1 MSTTID
7 QKVVEMR
14 FDNRQ
19 FEEKARATLST
30 LQRLKESLNFKG
42 ASKGLDDINVAASK
56 LNFNPLVGAI
66 DHVGLKFNGMFTIA
80 DQALRNMVNS
90 AQAYATRIAKSLTVQ
105 PITTGFN
112 EYELKMNSV
121 QTIMASTG
129 ESLETVNAYLEEL
142 NEYSDKTIYSF
153 SDMTQSIGKF
163 TNAGVKLED
172 AVMAIK
178 GISNEAAVSG
188 ANATQAS
195 HAMYNFAQALSAGY
209 VKLVDWKSIE
219 TAQMATVEF
228 KNELIKTAVE
238 CKTLAKAS
246 DGMYKVL
253 TSDAA
258 GSKFDQTISAT
269 KNFNDSL
276 SHQWM
281 TTDVLVKTLAKY
293 ASETTDI
300 GKKASEAATRVKTFT
315 QLMDTLKE
323 SAQSG
328 WAKTWEIVFGDFYEG
343 TNLWT
348 AMSKAI
354 GGVLDKMSDARNKF
368 LGNIFDSNWEK
379 LLANIEKSELSIED
393 FTHEIKTLTKEY
405 DNLDL
410 EALINEHGSLADV
423 IKKGIIP
430 VETIRKAYEKLSKA
444 GKKLTGTTED
454 MAKSLE
460 EYQKIFDD
468 IWLGNFGNGEARLKA
483 LTDAGY
489 NYDAMQSLVNKHAA
503 GYKLTL
509 DDLNEAGLTNVKITE
524 DQVEELDNLRKAAD
538 KAGVP
543 VEELIDNL
551 TKPSTGDLIFK
562 SISNILTAMK
572 KPLDIVKESFREF
585 FPELDSGKVYD
596 LVAKFED
603 FTSKMGPADTT
614 LQNFTNTVRGFFSAI
629 SFTSTLTLQVF
640 DSIIHIIDKALKAAF
655 KNSEFGI
662 LALTGRI
669 GEAIVKIT
677 QWATKN
683 EVLVSSFTKV
693 LNVIADVLENVVIFG
708 STILA
713 KLVPSADTMA
723 NVVINMIRVIE
734 EAARSMSLVALA
746 IYKLE
751 PIQDFIHSI
760 KQSFDDLWATIS
772 SVKIGD
778 GTLGKLA
785 GFLSL
790 FKSDELKDA
799 KKIIDTI
806 RDFILDIGT
815 WILTMDDEGASIG
828 QHLVSGLLKGILGG
842 LSGIVRLITQLAG
855 LVITT
860 ITTLFGIHSPSK
872 VMFAIGSFLILGL
885 INGIDAEA
893 GSLIGTIQETIRN
906 IIAAFTTG
914 IEPFL
919 PIMQTMADKLP
930 AIFAIMTGRGLIKAF
945 NLLGTTIEKLS
956 QPIIAFKDILN
967 GVKEL
972 LGTVRFA
979 LTTVSTGISDA
990 LKRISKGFKFKMWA
1004 SGIKDLAI
1012 AIAILAAS
1020 IFALTYA
1027 AEDPKKLWNAVGAI
1041 AAIVGMLSIL
1051 TLFTGLAAKLGKM
1064 DTGGLAKQM
1073 LSLSAALL
1081 IAAYTLKI
1089 LAGLD
1094 PGKALLNSFI
1104 LASLVAVLL
1113 FIAKE
1118 MGGMYY
1124 VMDSGVASVLIFVAA
1139 LWLLVSVLKKI
1150 DRANFKN
1157 LGQSLFGLLALVGI
1171 LKLIAKSTVGISFG
1185 ASAGIIGAV
1194 VGMYLLMKL
1203 FQQMGEVDIDI
1214 GNVIKALIGIIG
1226 ALVVFDQ
1233 ITKIG
1238 ANAGVN
1244 ATKAGLSVLGMA
1256 AAMYVMVKAI
1266 KFLEKVSPSSIAK
1279 AVVVIGG
1286 LGLVFTTLIMTTEWA
1301 GDNAIKA
1308 GVMLMMMSAAVLV
1321 LTGVIWALKNI
1332 PVFDIAKA
1340 VGAIAGI
1347 GAVFSALIFVTKYA
1361 KDAKSTLMILSVMM
1375 VALTITLMALTSIPA
1390 EELESASKALALA
1403 FGAFAAIVAATGKLK
1418 TSKGSFL
1425 KIAGTLT
1432 VLTLVIAALGGVV
1445 WALSTYVKNQNGL
1458 LTSVGA
1464 LSALLLA
1471 LSGAFVIISN
1481 AKTIRKGSESRF
1493 VGGLAAMVV
1502 VTAALAGVVALLS
1515 KVPIDGSILYSVGAI
1530 SALLL
1535 ALSVAF
1541 VIISNSQT
1549 ITKAKLN
1556 GITQTILY
1564 MTGALAAIGAIVAVI
1579 AAIKVT
1585 PNIMY
1590 AAGAISTLLIAMA
1603 AACTVISF
1611 AGPMATA
1618 AIPALW
1624 NMLAVVGVMALVM
1637 VALGAL
1643 ANKFEGIEDAID
1655 TGIRL
1660 TKKIGELVGSLIGGF
1675 AEGLTSGLPGI
1686 GTNLKEFAVNAE
1698 PFFTIL
1704 GSLKGDA
1711 VDGITRLT
1719 GAIAVLTESAISDG
1733 WYEWWTGK
1741 SAIGEFGEQITEFV
1755 KSLSAFADEAAKLD
1769 TTKLDAIDKVTAA
1782 ATGLAELANAVPAIN
1797 GLKVIWSGDNS
1808 LSGFGRQLI
1817 PFAKDLIEFTNILA
1831 GTEDIP
1837 AFTDEDAKLITSA
1850 ASGMQAMSDFA
1861 NTIPEV
1867 GGLKT
1872 AFVGDNSM
1880 SSFAS
1885 DLIPFAEDLV
1895 TFSNILSGTEDVA
1908 GLTETGIANIEKLG
1922 PVITALSE
1930 VAETIPNT
1938 GGAFAGLVG
1947 DNDISTFGAQLAT
1960 FGYWFAD
1967 YANYVKDVNPDI
1979 VEKTAS
1985 AAKALAS
1992 LAKDLPSSGGIFDW
2006 LFGDNDLDTFGSQLA
2021 TLGKG
2026 LAGYAESVSGVN
2038 TEQLAGATKQLKV
2051 LAGIAESMEGVSFTS
2066 FGSFGIALSK
2076 LAQSGITEFVAAF
2089 TNSEETASK
2098 AMTSF
2103 IGFMIT
2109 AVKNKLDRFKTH
2121 GGYAMDYFKEGIKSK
2136 EEPVKT
2142 EATSVA
2148 ENAAIGAG
2156 SETVQQSFI
2165 SAGEFL
2171 GDGLVIGINSKTQA
2185 AYDAGY
2191 ALGQAA
2197 VQGEK
2202 DGQQSQ
2208 SPSKATEQAGIWLG
2222 EGLVNGIVK
2231 MGDVV
2236 YRTGSTMGSKAVDSI
2251 SNALKGINDADTLDV
2266 RPSIRPVLDL
2276 SGMGSRQ
2283 LDFNTS
2289 LNMSLIKP
2297 VDSLSQIVYN
2307 AQSEINR
2314 SNNEVI
2320 SAVNGLRDDLN
2331 HLFTSDD
2338 KEIALYV
2345 DSKKLAS
2352 SLAKNMNR
2360 QLNILSRREAY

>member
-19 FEEKARATLST
+19 FEEKARATLGT

-142 NEYSDKTIYSF
+142 NEYSDRTIYSF
-153 SDMTQSIGKF
+153 SDMTQNIGKF

-188 ANATQAS
+188 ANANEAAR
-195 HAMYNFAQALSAGY
+195 AMYNFAQALSAGY
-209 VKLVDWKSIE
+209 VKLIDWKSIE
-219 TAQMATVEF
+219 NANMATVEF
-228 KNELIKTAVE
+228 KEELIKTAVE
-238 CKTLAKAS
+238 LGTLKKRADGLYDVSQIVSKSAAS
-246 DGMYKVL
+246 VL
-253 TSDAA
+253 
-258 GSKFDQTISAT
+258 GPT
-269 KNFNDSL
+269 KNFNESL
-276 SHQWM
+276 TNQWM
-281 TTDVLVKTLAKY
+281 TTDVLVKTLNKY

-300 GKKASEAATRVKTFT
+300 GKKANEAATRVKTFT

-348 AMSKAI
+348 AMSDAI
-354 GGVLDKMSDARNKF
+354 GGVLNKMSDARNKF

-379 LLANIEKSELSIED
+379 LLANIQKSELSIED
-393 FTHEIKTLTKEY
+393 FTHEIKTLTKQY

-410 EALINEHGSLADV
+410 EALINEHGSLAEV

-430 VETIRKAYEKLSKA
+430 AETIRKAYEKLSKA
-444 GKKLTGTTED
+444 GKKLTGTTDD

-489 NYDAMQSLVNKHAA
+489 DYNAMQKLVNKHAL
-503 GYKLTL
+503 GYKLTI
-509 DDLNEAGLTNVKITE
+509 DDLNEAGLANVKITE

-543 VEELIDNL
+543 VEELINNL

-596 LVAKFED
+596 LVAKFEE

-693 LNVIADVLENVVIFG
+693 LNAIAEVLEKVVIFG

-790 FKSDELKDA
+790 FKSGELKDA

-815 WILTMDDEGASIG
+815 WIVTMDDEGASIG

-842 LSGIVRLITQLAG
+842 LSGIVRLVTQLAE

-919 PIMQTMADKLP
+919 PVMQTIADKLP

-956 QPIIAFKDILN
+956 KPIITF
-967 GVKEL
+967 KEL
-972 LGTVRFA
+972 LEEFK
-979 LTTVSTGISDA
+979 GIAKAVKETITNLGRD
-990 LKRISKGFKFKMWA
+990 LGKMFVNIGKGFKFKMYA
-1004 SGIKDLAI
+1004 AGIKDLAI
-1012 AIAILAAS
+1012 AIAILTAS
-1020 IFALTYA
+1020 IVALAYVA
-1027 AEDPKKLWNAVGAI
+1027 DDPKKLWNAVGAI
-1041 AAIVGMLSIL
+1041 AAIIAMLTAL
-1051 TLFTGLAAKLGKM
+1051 TLATGWANKAGENKEKFFDLS
-1064 DTGGLAKQM
+1064 KQM
-1073 LSLSAALL
+1073 LALSASLL
-1081 IAAYTLKI
+1081 IVAMTLKV
-1089 LAGLD
+1089 LNGLD
-1094 PGKALLNSFI
+1094 PGKSLVNSII
-1104 LASLVAVLL
+1104 LAGLVASLIG
-1113 FIAKE
+1113 IAKL
-1118 MGGMYY
+1118 MGGTDIKMTK
-1124 VMDSGVASVLIFVAA
+1124 DIASLLIFVIA
-1139 LWLLVSVLKKI
+1139 LRLLVSVLKAL
-1150 DRANFKN
+1150 DRTNFRN
-1157 LGQSLFGLLALVGI
+1157 IGQSLVGMLALIGL
-1171 LKLIAKSTVGISFG
+1171 LKLITMSAADMKFG
-1185 ASAGIIGAV
+1185 AAAGMIGAV
-1194 VGMYLLMKL
+1194 AGMYLLMKL
-1203 FQQMGEVDIDI
+1203 FQAMGEVDIDI
-1214 GNVIKALIGIIG
+1214 GNVIKGLIGIIG

-1238 ANAGVN
+1238 VNAGAN

-1256 AAMYVMVKAI
+1256 AAMYIMVKAI
-1266 KFLEKVSPSSIAK
+1266 KFLEKVTPSSIAK

-1286 LGLVFTTLIMTTEWA
+1286 LGMVFTTLIMTTEWA

-1308 GVMLMMMSAAVLV
+1308 GTMLMMMSAAVLV

-1347 GAVFSALIFVTKYA
+1347 GAVFAALIFVTKYA

-1375 VALTITLMALTSIPA
+1375 VALTITMLALTSIPA
-1390 EELESASKALALA
+1390 EELLPAAKALVLV
-1403 FGAFAAIVAATGKLK
+1403 FGAFAASLMA
-1418 TSKGSFL
+1418 TSKLERGVESFL
-1425 KIAGTLT
+1425 RTAGTLGA
-1432 VLTLVIAALGGVV
+1432 LTLVVAALGVV
-1445 WALSTYVKNQNGL
+1445 IWAMSKYIKDQNGL
-1458 LTSVGA
+1458 LTSVSA

-1471 LSGAFVIISN
+1471 MSGAMVIITH
-1481 AKTIRKGSESRF
+1481 AKTIRKSSFINFAGA
-1493 VGGLAAMVV
+1493 LTAMVI
-1502 VTAALAGVVALLS
+1502 VTAALAGIIALLS
-1515 KVPIDGSILYSVGAI
+1515 KVPIDGNILYAVGAI

-1541 VIISNSQT
+1541 TIISHSKT

-1556 GITQTILY
+1556 GVTQTILY
-1564 MTGALAAIGAIVAVI
+1564 MTGALAVIGGLIALI
-1579 AAIKVT
+1579 AAVKVT
-1585 PNIMY
+1585 PDIMY
-1590 AAGAISTLLIAMA
+1590 AAGAISTILVAMA
-1603 AACTVISF
+1603 TACAIISYT
-1611 AGPMATA
+1611 GPMATA
-1618 AIPALW
+1618 AMPALW
-1624 NMLAVVGVMALVM
+1624 TMLATVGVMALVM
-1637 VALGAL
+1637 AAIGAL
-1643 ANKFEGIEDAID
+1643 ANEYEWVEKSLD

-1704 GSLKGDA
+1704 GNLKGDA

-1741 SAIGEFGEQITEFV
+1741 SAIGEFGTQITEFV

-1782 ATGLAELANAVPAIN
+1782 ATGLAELANTVPAIN

-1837 AFTDEDAKLITSA
+1837 AFTDEKAALITSA
-1850 ASGMQAMSDFA
+1850 ATGMQAMADFA
-1861 NTIPEV
+1861 NNIPEM
-1867 GGLKT
+1867 GGAKA
-1872 AFVGDNSM
+1872 AFVGDNTM
-1880 SSFAS
+1880 SGFAKE
-1885 DLIPFAEDLV
+1885 LVTFAEDLV
-1895 TFSNILSGTEDVA
+1895 TFSNVLSGTEDAA
-1908 GLTETGIANIEKLG
+1908 GITEADITNIKNLA
-1922 PVITALSE
+1922 PVITALAE
-1930 VAETIPNT
+1930 VADTIPNT
-1938 GGAFAGLVG
+1938 GGIFKEFIG
-1947 DNDISTFGAQLAT
+1947 DNDLATFGAQLAT

-1967 YANYVKDVNPDI
+1967 YANYVKNVNPDI

-2006 LFGDNDLDTFGSQLA
+2006 LFGDNDISTFGSQLA
-2021 TLGKG
+2021 ILGKG
-2026 LAGYAESVSGVN
+2026 LAAYSESISGVN
-2038 TEQLAGATKQLKV
+2038 TEQLAGATKQLKS
-2051 LAGIAESMEGVSFTS
+2051 LAGIAESVEGVSFTS
-2066 FGSFGIALSK
+2066 FGNFGIALGK
-2076 LAQSGITEFVAAF
+2076 LAETGLTSFAETFSNSDSTVTKSISSMVSGVISTIKGKLGEFKTKGEEAIGKFKSGI
-2089 TNSEETASK
+2089 EEKEETVKTASK
-2098 AMTSF
+2098 
-2103 IGFMIT
+2103 
-2109 AVKNKLDRFKTH
+2109 N
-2121 GGYAMDYFKEGIKSK
+2121 
-2136 EEPVKT
+2136 
-2142 EATSVA
+2142 VA
-2148 ENAAIGAG
+2148 GNSADAI
-2156 SETVQQSFI
+2156 ETKQEDFV

-2171 GDGLVIGINSKTQA
+2171 GDGLVIGISSKTQA

-2331 HLFTSDD
+2331 NLFTADD

>member
-56 LNFNPLVGAI
+56 LNFNPLVGTI

-153 SDMTQSIGKF
+153 SDMTQNIGKF

-188 ANATQAS
+188 ANANEAAR
-195 HAMYNFAQALSAGY
+195 AMYNFAQALSAGY
-209 VKLVDWKSIE
+209 VKLIDWKSIE
-219 TAQMATVEF
+219 NANMATVEF

-379 LLANIEKSELSIED
+379 LLANIEKSEISIED

-543 VEELIDNL
+543 VEELINNL

-596 LVAKFED
+596 LVAKFES
-603 FTSKMGPADTT
+603 FTEKLNPADSA
-614 LQNFTNTVRGFFSAI
+614 LQNFTNTVRGFFAAI
-629 SFTSTLTLQVF
+629 SFTSTVTLQWF
-640 DSIIHIIDKALKAAF
+640 DMIINIIDKALKAAF
-655 KNSEFGI
+655 ENSEFGI
-662 LALTGRI
+662 LALTGRV

-683 EVLVSSFTKV
+683 EVLVSSFTKIY
-693 LNVIADVLENVVIFG
+693 NAIAEV
-708 STILA
+708 LA
-713 KLVPSADTMA
+713 KIVTFQLTITAKLMPSADSMA
-723 NVVINMIRVIE
+723 NIFINLIKVIE
-734 EAARSMSLVALA
+734 LSVLRLGEIVAA
-746 IYKLE
+746 IYQLK
-751 PIQDFIHSI
+751 PIQDFITSV
-760 KQSFDDLWATIS
+760 KESFTDLWNTLS
-772 SVKIGD
+772 SIDGGD
-778 GTLGKLA
+778 GW
-785 GFLSL
+785 
-790 FKSDELKDA
+790 FKSILNFFAQLKSA
-799 KKIIDTI
+799 NIDSLEKSI
-806 RDFILDIGT
+806 NQLALNIQNFFK
-815 WILTMDDEGASIG
+815 TMDGAGDSIG
-828 QHLVSGLLKGILGG
+828 QNIVSGLLKGIFGG
-842 LSGIVRLITQLAG
+842 LSGIVRLVTQLAE

-919 PIMQTMADKLP
+919 PVMQTMADKLP

-956 QPIIAFKDILN
+956 KPIITF
-967 GVKEL
+967 KEL
-972 LGTVRFA
+972 LEEFK
-979 LTTVSTGISDA
+979 GIAKAVKETITNLGRD
-990 LKRISKGFKFKMWA
+990 LGKMFVNIGKGFKFKMYA
-1004 SGIKDLAI
+1004 AGIKDLAI
-1012 AIAILAAS
+1012 AIAILTAS
-1020 IFALTYA
+1020 IVALAYVA
-1027 AEDPKKLWNAVGAI
+1027 DDPKKLWNAVGAI
-1041 AAIVGMLSIL
+1041 AAIIAMLTTL
-1051 TLFTGLAAKLGKM
+1051 TLATGWANKAGENKEKFFDLS
-1064 DTGGLAKQM
+1064 KQM
-1073 LSLSAALL
+1073 LALSASLL
-1081 IAAYTLKI
+1081 IVAMTLKV
-1089 LAGLD
+1089 LNGLD
-1094 PGKALLNSFI
+1094 PGKSLVNSII
-1104 LASLVAVLL
+1104 LAGLVASLIG
-1113 FIAKE
+1113 IAKL
-1118 MGGMYY
+1118 MGGTDIKMTK
-1124 VMDSGVASVLIFVAA
+1124 DIASLLIFVIA
-1139 LWLLVSVLKKI
+1139 LRLLVSVLKAL
-1150 DRANFKN
+1150 DRTNFRN
-1157 LGQSLFGLLALVGI
+1157 IGQSLVGMLALIGL
-1171 LKLIAKSTVGISFG
+1171 LKLITMSAADMKFG
-1185 ASAGIIGAV
+1185 AAAGMIGAV
-1194 VGMYLLMKL
+1194 AGMYLLMKL
-1203 FQQMGEVDIDI
+1203 FQAMGEVDIDI
-1214 GNVIKALIGIIG
+1214 GNVIKGLIGIIG

-1238 ANAGVN
+1238 VNAGAN

-1256 AAMYVMVKAI
+1256 AAMYIMVKAI
-1266 KFLEKVSPSSIAK
+1266 KFLEKVTPSSIAK

-1286 LGLVFTTLIMTTEWA
+1286 LGMVFTTLIMTTEWA

-1308 GVMLMMMSAAVLV
+1308 GTMLMMMSAAVLV

-1347 GAVFSALIFVTKYA
+1347 GAVFAALIFVTKYA

-1375 VALTITLMALTSIPA
+1375 VALTITMLALTSIPA
-1390 EELESASKALALA
+1390 EELLPAAKALVLV
-1403 FGAFAAIVAATGKLK
+1403 FGAFAAILMA
-1418 TSKGSFL
+1418 TSKLEKGVESFL
-1425 KIAGTLT
+1425 RTAGTLGA
-1432 VLTLVIAALGGVV
+1432 LTLVVAALGVV
-1445 WALSTYVKNQNGL
+1445 IWAMSKYIKDQNGL
-1458 LTSVGA
+1458 LTSVSA

-1471 LSGAFVIISN
+1471 MSGAMVIITH
-1481 AKTIRKGSESRF
+1481 AKTIRKSSFINFAGA
-1493 VGGLAAMVV
+1493 LTAMVI
-1502 VTAALAGVVALLS
+1502 VTAALAGIIALLS
-1515 KVPIDGSILYSVGAI
+1515 KVPIDGNILYAVGAI

-1541 VIISNSQT
+1541 TIISHSKT

-1556 GITQTILY
+1556 GVTQTILY
-1564 MTGALAAIGAIVAVI
+1564 MTGALAVIGLLIALI
-1579 AAIKVT
+1579 AAVKVT
-1585 PNIMY
+1585 PDIMY
-1590 AAGAISTLLIAMA
+1590 AAGAISTILVAMA
-1603 AACTVISF
+1603 AACTIISY
-1611 AGPMATA
+1611 AGPMAMA
-1618 AIPALW
+1618 AMPALW
-1624 NMLAVVGVMALVM
+1624 QMLATVGVMALVM
-1637 VALGAL
+1637 AAIGAL
-1643 ANKFEGIEDAID
+1643 ANEYEWVEKSLD

-1660 TKKIGELVGSLIGGF
+1660 TKKIGELAGSLISGF

-1686 GTNLKEFAVNAE
+1686 GTNLKEFAENAE

-1704 GSLKGDA
+1704 GNLKGDA

-1719 GAIAVLTESAISDG
+1719 GAISTLTESAISDG

-1741 SAIGEFGEQITEFV
+1741 SAIGEFGVQMTEFV
-1755 KSLSAFADEAAKLD
+1755 ESLSAFADEAVKLD

-1782 ATGLAELANAVPAIN
+1782 ATGLAELANTVPAIN
-1797 GLKVIWSGDNS
+1797 GLTTIWSGDNS

-1817 PFAKDLIEFTNILA
+1817 PFAKDLIKFTNILA

-1837 AFTDEDAKLITSA
+1837 AFTDEKAALITSA
-1850 ASGMQAMSDFA
+1850 ATGMQAMADFA
-1861 NTIPEV
+1861 NNIPEM
-1867 GGLKT
+1867 GGAKA
-1872 AFVGDNSM
+1872 AFAGDNTM
-1880 SSFAS
+1880 SGFAKE
-1885 DLIPFAEDLV
+1885 LVTFAQDLV
-1895 TFSNILSGTEDVA
+1895 TFSNTLSGTEDAA
-1908 GLTETGIANIEKLG
+1908 GITEADITNIKNLA
-1922 PVITALSE
+1922 PVITALAE
-1930 VAETIPNT
+1930 VADVIPNT
-1938 GGAFAGLVG
+1938 GGIFKEFIG
-1947 DNDISTFGAQLAT
+1947 DNDMAT
-1960 FGYWFAD
+1960 FGRQLSLFGYYFQD
-1967 YANYVKDVNPDI
+1967 YANYVRDVNPDI

-2006 LFGDNDLDTFGSQLA
+2006 LFGDNDISTFGQQLA

-2026 LAGYAESVSGVN
+2026 LAAYSESVSGVN
-2038 TEQLAGATKQLKV
+2038 TEQLAGATKQLKS
-2051 LAGIAESMEGVSFTS
+2051 LAGIAESVEGVSFTS
-2066 FGSFGIALSK
+2066 FGNFGIALGRLAETGLTSFAEVFSNSDSTVTKSISSMVSGVISTIRGK
-2076 LAQSGITEFVAAF
+2076 LGEFKTKGEEAIGKFKSGI
-2089 TNSEETASK
+2089 EEKEESVKTASK
-2098 AMTSF
+2098 NVAGNSADAIETKQEDF
-2103 IGFMIT
+2103 I
-2109 AVKNKLDRFKTH
+2109 D
-2121 GGYAMDYFKEGIKSK
+2121 
-2136 EEPVKT
+2136 
-2142 EATSVA
+2142 
-2148 ENAAIGAG
+2148 
-2156 SETVQQSFI
+2156 
-2165 SAGEFL
+2165 AGEFL
-2171 GDGLVIGINSKTQA
+2171 GDGLVIGISSKMQA

-2231 MGDVV
+2231 MGAAV

-2251 SNALKGINDADTLDV
+2251 SNALKSINDADTLDV

-2276 SGMGSRQ
+2276 SGMGSGEFN
-2283 LDFNTS
+2283 LNTS
-2289 LNMSLIKP
+2289 LNTSLIKP
-2297 VDSLSQIVYN
+2297 VDSLSRIVHS
-2307 AQSEINR
+2307 AQAEINR
-2314 SNNEVI
+2314 SNEEVI

-2331 HLFTSDD
+2331 NLFTADE